1 MPHPPPHPPP
11 KKKKQKKQKESPQ
24 RPNITV
30 LAILERQKYSLSIDH
45 DGRQYFSV
53 FHGPSTLKSISPL
66 M

>member
-1 MPHPPPHPPP
+1 MPHLLPHPPPQ
-11 KKKKQKKQKESPQ
+11 KKKQKKQKESPQ

>member
-1 MPHPPPHPPP
+1 MPHPLPHPPP